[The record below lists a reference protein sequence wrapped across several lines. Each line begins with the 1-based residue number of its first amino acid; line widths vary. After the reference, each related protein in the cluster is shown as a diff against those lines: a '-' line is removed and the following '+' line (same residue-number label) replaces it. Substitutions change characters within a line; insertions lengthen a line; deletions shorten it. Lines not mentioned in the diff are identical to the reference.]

1 VKNLASFISDIA
13 LFNMDSKEANVQ
25 QPPAVEKDVSLREIR
40 DIGADL
46 YVEAD
51 QLSTEEL
58 ESEGAKVLRI
68 LDWRIMPIVSR

>member
-1 VKNLASFISDIA
+1 
-13 LFNMDSKEANVQ
+13 MQ
-25 QPPAVEKDVSLREIR
+25 QPPAVEKDVALGDIR

-58 ESEGAKVLRI
+58 ETDGAKVLRI
-68 LDWRIMPIVSR
+68 LDWRIMPIVGR